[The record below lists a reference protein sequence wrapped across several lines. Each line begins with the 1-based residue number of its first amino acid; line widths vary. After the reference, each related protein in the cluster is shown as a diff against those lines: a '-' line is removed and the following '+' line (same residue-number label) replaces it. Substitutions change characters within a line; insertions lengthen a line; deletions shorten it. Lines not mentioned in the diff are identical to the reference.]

1 MLIDYCKAFDMVDHE
16 PLLKKLGVYGF
27 VNMELK
33 WCQSNL
39 TRSKQVVH
47 LGGKESSEAPM
58 KHGVPQGSILGPLF
72 FTLYINDLPLHVSS
86 RVDLYAD
93 DTSPYSICSL

>member
-1 MLIDYCKAFDMVDHE
+1 MVDHE

-58 KHGVPQGSILGPLF
+58 KHRVPQGSILRPTILHTIHQRSTIACQFTSRPL
-72 FTLYINDLPLHVSS
+72 
-86 RVDLYAD
+86 
-93 DTSPYSICSL
+93 C

>member
-16 PLLKKLGVYGF
+16 PLLKKLEVYGL

-58 KHGVPQGSILGPLF
+58 KHGVPQGS
-72 FTLYINDLPLHVSS
+72 TCMLHQ
-86 RVDLYAD
+86 DPTIA
-93 DTSPYSICSL
+93 